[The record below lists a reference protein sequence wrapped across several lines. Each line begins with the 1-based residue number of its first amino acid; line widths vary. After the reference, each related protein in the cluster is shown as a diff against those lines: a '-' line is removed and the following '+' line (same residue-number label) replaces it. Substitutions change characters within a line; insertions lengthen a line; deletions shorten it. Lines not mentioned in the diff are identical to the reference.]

1 MENFLNLK
9 LNEMQKIAVL
19 SNSKHI
25 LVTAG
30 AGSGKTRVL
39 TERILN
45 LINCKY
51 INPDNILAI
60 TFTNKA
66 SSVMK
71 ERLSKKGLNVSR
83 LWISTF
89 HSSCVRILRENA
101 SKLSGYNSNFTI
113 YDEADKNKV
122 VTEILKNKK
131 IEDDKFKKNL
141 LFHISNYK
149 NKFQSLENYLNDHYF
164 EKDIEEIIEF
174 IKKYENK
181 MRENNAFDFDDLLQK
196 TYLLLSS
203 NENVLKYYRN
213 KFKHILIDEFQDTN
227 EIQYD
232 FVKLLA
238 GNDSNVFVVGDE
250 DQCIYS
256 WRGANYKNISNF
268 TKDFDNVEIIKLEQ
282 NYRSTKKII
291 EGANKIISKNIQR
304 IDKKLWTDNA
314 LGEQIEYKKCYD
326 EREEAENVASTIYSL
341 HNFNNYNYKDIAVLV
356 RLNSLTR
363 NIEEKL
369 LNYGINYRVYGGM
382 KFYDRLEIKNFL
394 AYLKVLNNI
403 KDDVSFAKIANWP
416 KRNIGEATIEN
427 LKALDS
433 SKSMLENLLNVQNY
447 DVKGATLTK
456 LLNLQYLFLDLIKQ
470 KDELNLVDLVE
481 YIIEKLNLESFLNK
495 DEEDKNRMLNIEQLV
510 LSIKEYYKNNED
522 ASLSSYLQSV
532 TLVSD
537 MDSYNEDEDC
547 VTIATVHA
555 SKGLEFKC
563 VFIIGLEDGIFPL
576 YRQDSDCDEEEER
589 RLMYVAL
596 TRGMERLY
604 LSSCKRRFMYGYTRD
619 ERVSS
624 YIKDL
629 GFEKP
634 VYENNYIKSDS
645 YNNGYQQNNYNSYN
659 NYKSFNNSLDD
670 FAVPNNVNETIKSAT
685 EVKMKSVDDK
695 DFKVGDKV
703 LHTKFGEG
711 IILSVNGDMGKI
723 NFKRIGIKELMLNL
737 APLTKI

>member
-149 NKFQSLENYLNDHYF
+149 NKFQSLESYLNDHYF

-238 GNDSNVFVVGDE
+238 GNDNNVFVVGDE

-456 LLNLQYLFLDLIKQ
+456 LLNLQYLFLDFIKQ

-670 FAVPNNVNETIKSAT
+670 FAVPNTVNETIKSAT

-695 DFKVGDKV
+695 DFKVGDRV

>member
-51 INPDNILAI
+51 VNPDNILAI

-71 ERLSKKGLNVSR
+71 ERLSEKGLNVSR

-122 VTEILKNKK
+122 VTEILKNEK

-203 NENVLKYYRN
+203 NENVLNYYRN

-238 GNDSNVFVVGDE
+238 GNDNNVFVVGDE

-341 HNFNNYNYKDIAVLV
+341 HNFNDYNYKDIAVLV

-456 LLNLQYLFLDLIKQ
+456 LLNLQYLFLDFIKQ

-645 YNNGYQQNNYNSYN
+645 YNNGYQKNNYNSYN

>member
-122 VTEILKNKK
+122 VTEILKNEK

-203 NENVLKYYRN
+203 NENVLNYYRN

-238 GNDSNVFVVGDE
+238 GNDNNVFVVGDE

-456 LLNLQYLFLDLIKQ
+456 LLNLQYLFLDFIKQ

>member
-149 NKFQSLENYLNDHYF
+149 NKFQSLENYLSDHYF

-238 GNDSNVFVVGDE
+238 GNDNNVFVVGDE

-456 LLNLQYLFLDLIKQ
+456 LLNLQYLFLDFIKQ

>member
-238 GNDSNVFVVGDE
+238 GNDNNVFVVGDE

-456 LLNLQYLFLDLIKQ
+456 LLNLQYLFLDFIKQ

-645 YNNGYQQNNYNSYN
+645 YNNGYQQNNYNFYN

>member
-1 MENFLNLK
+1 M
-9 LNEMQKIAVL
+9 
-19 SNSKHI
+19 
-25 LVTAG
+25 
-30 AGSGKTRVL
+30 
-39 TERILN
+39 
-45 LINCKY
+45 
-51 INPDNILAI
+51 
-60 TFTNKA
+60 
-66 SSVMK
+66 
-71 ERLSKKGLNVSR
+71 
-83 LWISTF
+83 
-89 HSSCVRILRENA
+89 
-101 SKLSGYNSNFTI
+101 
-113 YDEADKNKV
+113 
-122 VTEILKNKK
+122 
-131 IEDDKFKKNL
+131 
-141 LFHISNYK
+141 
-149 NKFQSLENYLNDHYF
+149 
-164 EKDIEEIIEF
+164 
-174 IKKYENK
+174 
-181 MRENNAFDFDDLLQK
+181 
-196 TYLLLSS
+196 
-203 NENVLKYYRN
+203 
-213 KFKHILIDEFQDTN
+213 
-227 EIQYD
+227 
-232 FVKLLA
+232 
-238 GNDSNVFVVGDE
+238 
-250 DQCIYS
+250 
-256 WRGANYKNISNF
+256 
-268 TKDFDNVEIIKLEQ
+268 
-282 NYRSTKKII
+282 
-291 EGANKIISKNIQR
+291 
-304 IDKKLWTDNA
+304 
-314 LGEQIEYKKCYD
+314 
-326 EREEAENVASTIYSL
+326 
-341 HNFNNYNYKDIAVLV
+341 
-356 RLNSLTR
+356 
-363 NIEEKL
+363 
-369 LNYGINYRVYGGM
+369 
-382 KFYDRLEIKNFL
+382 
-394 AYLKVLNNI
+394 
-403 KDDVSFAKIANWP
+403 
-416 KRNIGEATIEN
+416 
-427 LKALDS
+427 
-433 SKSMLENLLNVQNY
+433 
-447 DVKGATLTK
+447 
-456 LLNLQYLFLDLIKQ
+456 
-470 KDELNLVDLVE
+470 VE

-537 MDSYNEDEDC
+537 MDRYNEDEDC

-645 YNNGYQQNNYNSYN
+645 YNNGYQKNNYNSYN

>member
-19 SNSKHI
+19 SNSKYI

-51 INPDNILAI
+51 VNPDNILAI

-71 ERLSKKGLNVSR
+71 ERLSEKGLNVSR

-122 VTEILKNKK
+122 VTEILKNEK

-203 NENVLKYYRN
+203 NENVLNYYRN

-238 GNDSNVFVVGDE
+238 GNDNNVFVVGDE

-341 HNFNNYNYKDIAVLV
+341 HNFNDYNYKDIAVLV

-456 LLNLQYLFLDLIKQ
+456 LLNLQYLFLDFIKQ

-645 YNNGYQQNNYNSYN
+645 YNNGYQKNNYNSYN

>member
-203 NENVLKYYRN
+203 NENVLNYYRN

-238 GNDSNVFVVGDE
+238 GNDNNVFVVGDE

-341 HNFNNYNYKDIAVLV
+341 HNFNDYNYKDIAVLV

-456 LLNLQYLFLDLIKQ
+456 LLNLQYLFLDFIKQ

-645 YNNGYQQNNYNSYN
+645 YNNGYQKNNYNSYN

>member
-122 VTEILKNKK
+122 VTEILKNEK

-203 NENVLKYYRN
+203 NENVLNYYRN

-238 GNDSNVFVVGDE
+238 GNDNNVFVVGDE

-341 HNFNNYNYKDIAVLV
+341 HNFNDYNYKDIAVLV

-456 LLNLQYLFLDLIKQ
+456 LLNLQYLFLDFIKQ

-645 YNNGYQQNNYNSYN
+645 YNNGYQKNNYNSYN

>member
-238 GNDSNVFVVGDE
+238 GNDNNVFVVGDE

-456 LLNLQYLFLDLIKQ
+456 LLNLQYLFLDFIKQ

-495 DEEDKNRMLNIEQLV
+495 DEEDKNRLLNIEQLV

-604 LSSCKRRFMYGYTRD
+604 LSSCKKRFMYGYTRD

-670 FAVPNNVNETIKSAT
+670 FAVPNTVNETIKSAT

-695 DFKVGDKV
+695 DFKVGDRV

>member
-122 VTEILKNKK
+122 VTEILKNEK

-164 EKDIEEIIEF
+164 ENDIEEIIEF

-196 TYLLLSS
+196 TYLLLSI

-232 FVKLLA
+232 FIKLLA
-238 GNDSNVFVVGDE
+238 GNDNNVFVVGDE

-456 LLNLQYLFLDLIKQ
+456 LLNLQYLFLDFIKQ

-645 YNNGYQQNNYNSYN
+645 YNNGYQKNNYNSYN